1 MRIRSDD
8 DVTGFHMSLLRNKL
22 VAASLSAF
30 VELHALTLRKI
41 AHIGVH
47 FRHTL
52 RWTRRGM
59 VHDLDHALSVAHL

>member
-1 MRIRSDD
+1 MT

-41 AHIGVH
+41 AHIACI
-47 FRHTL
+47 FAT
-52 RWTRRGM
+52 
-59 VHDLDHALSVAHL
+59 LSVGHDGAWSMIWITRLASHTFDAP